1 MELKLSPPMDQYGQ
15 PILVG
20 FIECPILFRMTLV
33 GRWAMQLWVEAGDV
47 VRVIGTFCKQ
57 NEFHLR
63 IDDNN
68 EEKIEPVKKASMVIV
83 EPHILIPT
91 TQIVKAFPC
100 TRKAYLSN
108 QFKGIHGDI
117 NYALVLGNVIHA
129 IFQDI
134 LAQMDFRKTA
144 IDKIIKEAIKG

>member
-1 MELKLSPPMDQYGQ
+1 MDQYGQ

-20 FIECPILFRMTLV
+20 FVECPILFRMTLV

-91 TQIVKAFPC
+91 T
-100 TRKAYLSN
+100 
-108 QFKGIHGDI
+108 
-117 NYALVLGNVIHA
+117 
-129 IFQDI
+129 
-134 LAQMDFRKTA
+134 
-144 IDKIIKEAIKG
+144 